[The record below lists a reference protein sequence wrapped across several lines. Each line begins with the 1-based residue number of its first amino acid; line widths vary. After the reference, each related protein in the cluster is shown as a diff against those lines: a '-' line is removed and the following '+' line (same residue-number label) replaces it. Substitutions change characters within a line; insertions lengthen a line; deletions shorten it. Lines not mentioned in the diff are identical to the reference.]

1 MHESP
6 TLLMQGQTPTRCI
19 KTLVAGLHAIK
30 LILLYYLCLR
40 NLPKFFLNFC
50 FQSAKLNSPSFE
62 NCKQTLPGI
71 LSLIVKNMEVYGL
84 SLIQPSYNMICKD
97 LDVLGGEFMRL
108 LQSC

>member
-1 MHESP
+1 M
-6 TLLMQGQTPTRCI
+6 MQGQTPTRCI

-30 LILLYYLCLR
+30 LILLYYFV
-40 NLPKFFLNFC
+40 PKFFLNFC

-97 LDVLGGEFMRL
+97 LDVLGGDVAAIHYHHQNANL
-108 LQSC
+108 IIII